1 VGESVDV
8 ALENMQRYEGRT
20 LVRVNGEEITWEE
33 YEPAFER
40 ALQNVTREYGLDWS
54 DNAMKQRLAHFQDDV
69 LQAMIDQVLIRQM
82 AERAGVSVSEAE
94 VDERLQSE
102 KERILSGG
110 QSLDWDAFLE
120 MSGHTDETFRRFL
133 YERLLLEA
141 LLATQDVETSIEHV
155 HVSHIFVR
163 EEAMAE
169 AIMAELEAGRDFGD
183 LASQYSEDTSTRD
196 QGGEVGWVPRGGMDP
211 EAEAVVWA
219 LEVGEYTEPI
229 ETAGGYSIVLLM
241 GREWRDLD
249 PQLIQQ
255 KQSEAMKASLEE
267 QRANAQ
273 IEYLID
279 FVAASSG

>member
-1 VGESVDV
+1 
-8 ALENMQRYEGRT
+8 
-20 LVRVNGEEITWEE
+20 
-33 YEPAFER
+33 
-40 ALQNVTREYGLDWS
+40 
-54 DNAMKQRLAHFQDDV
+54 
-69 LQAMIDQVLIRQM
+69 
-82 AERAGVSVSEAE
+82 
-94 VDERLQSE
+94 
-102 KERILSGG
+102 
-110 QSLDWDAFLE
+110 
-120 MSGHTDETFRRFL
+120 
-133 YERLLLEA
+133 
-141 LLATQDVETSIEHV
+141 
-155 HVSHIFVR
+155 
-163 EEAMAE
+163 
-169 AIMAELEAGRDFGD
+169 
-183 LASQYSEDTSTRD
+183 
-196 QGGEVGWVPRGGMDP
+196 MDP